1 MPTQP
6 TMASERCKA
15 IKSNGKRCGAWPRR
29 GATVC
34 PQHGGMFPSVVKKA
48 RVVADLRNWGLDSP
62 TVDPA
67 EQLLRLVSQSA
78 ARVAH
83 YSAEIA
89 QMVTERP
96 YLRLALTE
104 AVWAQRE
111 TTDAEGETGYDTY
124 KAGEYIRAMV
134 ILENEERDRCAKFC
148 AVAINAGLREREVQV
163 AERQG
168 QMIAGVLRA
177 VFGDARLG
185 LTEDQRALSV
195 QVIDEHVMAAIEAAD
210 TTAAPERVLQGRR
223 RG

>member
-1 MPTQP
+1 MR
-6 TMASERCKA
+6 AA
-15 IKSNGKRCGAWPRR
+15 L
-29 GATVC
+29 
-34 PQHGGMFPSVVKKA
+34 HG
-48 RVVADLRNWGLDSP
+48 WGLDSP

-89 QMVTERP
+89 AMVTERP

-104 AVWAQRE
+104 SIWAQRE

-168 QMIAGVLRA
+168 QMIATVLRA

-195 QVIDEHVMAAIEAAD
+195 QVIDEHVMAAIDAAE
-210 TTAAPERVLQGRR
+210 TTKPPAELVRGRAVR
-223 RG
+223 R

>member
-1 MPTQP
+1 MC
-6 TMASERCKA
+6 AK
-15 IKSNGKRCGAWPRR
+15 
-29 GATVC
+29 
-34 PQHGGMFPSVVKKA
+34 HGGQLPAVQKAASVRA
-48 RVVADLRNWGLDSP
+48 ALHGWGLDSP

-89 QMVTERP
+89 AMVTERP

-104 AVWAQRE
+104 SIWAQRE

-168 QMIAGVLRA
+168 QMIATVLRA

-195 QVIDEHVMAAIEAAD
+195 QVIDEHVMAAIDAAE
-210 TTAAPERVLQGRR
+210 TTKPPAELVRGRAVR
-223 RG
+223 R